1 MFVAR
6 HRQFH
11 LGGGL
16 PPTRS
21 VAPYGASEDFLLHST
36 YKHFAPNGAKN
47 VAASPHE
54 VRALLSEPPA
64 SAGGQFCQNRERQRL
79 GSFLFVNSWL
89 PRSEDLAI
97 PDI

>member
-21 VAPYGASEDFLLHST
+21 VAP
-36 YKHFAPNGAKN
+36 NGAPAFIWRA
-47 VAASPHE
+47 VATNIPLLTE
-54 VRALLSEPPA
+54 LNLVRTTYSTIIEKRKSDKSEA
-64 SAGGQFCQNRERQRL
+64 SAFAS
-79 GSFLFVNSWL
+79 SFLCELCVFLFCLNAKQL
-89 PRSEDLAI
+89 
-97 PDI
+97 